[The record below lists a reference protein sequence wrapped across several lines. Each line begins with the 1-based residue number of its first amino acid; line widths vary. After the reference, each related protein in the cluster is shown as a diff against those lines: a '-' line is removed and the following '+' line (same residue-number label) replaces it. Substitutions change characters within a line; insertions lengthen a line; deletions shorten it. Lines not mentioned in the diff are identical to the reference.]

1 MGNAKSGAL
10 SKEVLEDLKT
20 STRYSEEELCRW
32 YESFQRQCPDGRI
45 SRAEFEKIYGTFFPN
60 SDPQG
65 YARHVFRSFDTN
77 DDGTLDFREYII
89 ALHLTSS
96 GKTHLK
102 LEWAFSLFDV
112 DRNGEVSKGEVLEII
127 TALPPPPP
135 PHFDPPLPLFSPRLF
150 LLLLLLLL
158 AVPVAAMGNAKSG
171 ALSKEVLE
179 DLKTSTRYS
188 EEELC
193 RWYESFQRQ
202 CPDGRIS
209 RAEFEKIYGTF
220 FPNSDPQGYARHV
233 FRSFDTNDDGT
244 LDFREYIIALHL
256 TSSGKTHLKLEW
268 AFSLFDVDRNG
279 EVSKGEV
286 LEIITGEV
294 LEIITVRK
302 FGISGWIW
310 GLG

>member
-112 DRNGEVSKGEVLEII
+112 DRNGEVSKSEVLEII
-127 TALPPPPP
+127 TAIFKMIPAEEQKLLPEDENNPQKRADKLWAYFNKGENGAHPKHPGIAP
-135 PHFDPPLPLFSPRLF
+135 KTNPKKTPKNLPKLTQ
-150 LLLLLLLL
+150 
-158 AVPVAAMGNAKSG
+158 
-171 ALSKEVLE
+171 
-179 DLKTSTRYS
+179 KTS
-188 EEELC
+188 
-193 RWYESFQRQ
+193 Q
-202 CPDGRIS
+202 
-209 RAEFEKIYGTF
+209 KI
-220 FPNSDPQGYARHV
+220 PNP
-233 FRSFDTNDDGT
+233 
-244 LDFREYIIALHL
+244 
-256 TSSGKTHLKLEW
+256 
-268 AFSLFDVDRNG
+268 
-279 EVSKGEV
+279 
-286 LEIITGEV
+286 
-294 LEIITVRK
+294 
-302 FGISGWIW
+302 
-310 GLG
+310 

>member
-127 TALPPPPP
+127 TNDAIM
-135 PHFDPPLPLFSPRLF
+135 RLIQ
-150 LLLLLLLL
+150 
-158 AVPVAAMGNAKSG
+158 
-171 ALSKEVLE
+171 
-179 DLKTSTRYS
+179 
-188 EEELC
+188 
-193 RWYESFQRQ
+193 YE
-202 CPDGRIS
+202 P
-209 RAEFEKIYGTF
+209 K
-220 FPNSDPQGYARHV
+220 
-233 FRSFDTNDDGT
+233 
-244 LDFREYIIALHL
+244 
-256 TSSGKTHLKLEW
+256 K
-268 AFSLFDVDRNG
+268 
-279 EVSKGEV
+279 
-286 LEIITGEV
+286 
-294 LEIITVRK
+294 
-302 FGISGWIW
+302 
-310 GLG
+310 